1 VARLWPYRGR
11 MDSPWEDFEPA
22 TSRAATARM
31 SHAPEPDTRPTVDLE
46 PIAPA
51 LPPPPPYRA
60 IGAYSVNKRASSHS
74 DVTRAVA
81 APDCEVLEL
90 LDGGVKF
97 RVNDQVCKLST
108 ADARV
113 LAEMLLRATK

>member
-1 VARLWPYRGR
+1 
-11 MDSPWEDFEPA
+11 MDLSWEAEPA
-22 TSRAATARM
+22 SSRTETARM
-31 SHAPEPDTRPTVDLE
+31 SGVPERDSETRPTVDLE

-60 IGAYSVNKRASSHS
+60 IGAYSVTKRASSHS

-97 RVNDQVCKLST
+97 RVNDQICKLSK

>member
-1 VARLWPYRGR
+1 
-11 MDSPWEDFEPA
+11 MDSCDLEPA

-31 SHAPEPDTRPTVDLE
+31 SKVPEPELRPTVDLE
-46 PIAPA
+46 PVAPA

-60 IGAYSVNKRASSHS
+60 IGAYSVNKRATSQS
-74 DVTRAVA
+74 DTTRSA
-81 APDCEVLEL
+81 ALPDCEVLEL

-108 ADARV
+108 ADARA